1 MSRPPARIAIL
12 SHGTSAYDSRA
23 QRIARTWAARGDTVT
38 LYSRSLPGLP
48 REELLDGYRLVRLP
62 LSREDVQA
70 TERAARQRAE
80 REAREA
86 AREAAREPDR
96 DADEQGEQAGP
107 GASAAAPGAPVSASG
122 TSTAAPRSASSGPTT
137 ARRIISAL
145 PTGTLLRH
153 RFRQFPIRPL
163 QRAPWFVRQVEPH
176 DIWHGMW
183 AGSLPALEQ
192 VRAAHGGHTVYD
204 ARDVFLRSRMFDDMP
219 RWQRAILTRY
229 ERRWAHAADA
239 VLQVSEEYAE
249 MTARDLDL
257 DRVEVVR
264 NCPERWDPPSPRPDR
279 FRELLGLPSTTRI
292 VLYQG
297 RVMGDRGIEQA
308 MDAILEVPDAA
319 LVIMGFG
326 NQNGDQSSRDP
337 YIAKSRVAP
346 WQGKVFVVD
355 PVPPT
360 ELLPWSA
367 SADVMVM
374 AVQPRSENHRYMTP
388 QKLWEALAAGVPV
401 VAADMPGFR
410 NVVGSVDCGVLVDP
424 TSPSDIGRGMR
435 ALLDLGPDG
444 LRTVGDRGLAAA
456 HDRYNWETQAAVLED
471 VYERLLAMGG
481 TGPGRAERPSATRSP
496 DDVERPDDA

>member
-1 MSRPPARIAIL
+1 MNQPERGRPSARIAIL
-12 SHGTSAYDSRA
+12 SHGTSEFDSRA
-23 QRIARTWAARGDTVT
+23 QRIARTCTAAGDTVT
-38 LYSRSLPGLP
+38 LYSRFLAGLP
-48 REELLDGYRLVRLP
+48 REEERDGYRIVRLP
-62 LSREDVQA
+62 LSDDDQ
-70 TERAARQRAE
+70 RAAD
-80 REAREA
+80 REARRA
-86 AREAAREPDR
+86 AAGA
-96 DADEQGEQAGP
+96 DASR
-107 GASAAAPGAPVSASG
+107 ASADAPARAATPATPS
-122 TSTAAPRSASSGPTT
+122 T

-163 QRAPWFVRQVEPH
+163 QRAPWFARQVEPH

-192 VRAAHGGHTVYD
+192 VRARHGGRTVYD

-219 RWQRAILTRY
+219 RWQRTILTRY

-239 VLQVSEEYAE
+239 VLQVSEEYAG
-249 MTARDLDL
+249 MTARDLSL
-257 DRVEVVR
+257 ERVEVVR

-308 MDAILEVPDAA
+308 MDAILEVPDAV

-337 YIAKSRVAP
+337 FIAKTTVAP
-346 WQGKVFVVD
+346 WQGRVFVVD
-355 PVPPT
+355 PVPPA

-410 NVVGSVDCGVLVDP
+410 NIVGSVGCGVLVDP
-424 TSPSDIGRGMR
+424 TSPADIGRGIR
-435 ALLDLGPDG
+435 DLLDLGPDG
-444 LRTVGDRGLAAA
+444 LRAVGDLGLAAA
-456 HDRYNWETQAAVLED
+456 HDRYNWEVQAEVLEG
-471 VYERLLAMGG
+471 VYARLLAMD
-481 TGPGRAERPSATRSP
+481 GRRSAADPTP
-496 DDVERPDDA
+496 EPAA

>member
-1 MSRPPARIAIL
+1 MSRPGGRPPARIAIL
-12 SHGTSAYDSRA
+12 SHGTSEFDSRA
-23 QRIARTWAARGDTVT
+23 QRIARTCAARGDTVT
-38 LYSRSLPGLP
+38 LYSRSLTGLP
-48 REELLDGYRLVRLP
+48 REELRDGYRIVRLP
-62 LSREDVQA
+62 LSDDDQ
-70 TERAARQRAE
+70 RAADRQE
-80 REAREA
+80 RQTAHVA
-86 AREAAREPDR
+86 ATTDEPPGPTGASPDTTR
-96 DADEQGEQAGP
+96 SGP
-107 GASAAAPGAPVSASG
+107 GPTEG
-122 TSTAAPRSASSGPTT
+122 TSTRPSTT
-137 ARRIISAL
+137 RRIISAL

-163 QRAPWFVRQVEPH
+163 QRAHWFARQVEPH

-192 VRAAHGGHTVYD
+192 VRARHGGRTVYD

-229 ERRWAHAADA
+229 ESRWARSADA
-239 VLQVSEEYAE
+239 VLQVSEEYAA
-249 MTARDLDL
+249 MTARDLGL
-257 DRVEVVR
+257 EQVQVVR

-279 FRELLGLPSTTRI
+279 FRELLALPASTRI

-308 MDAILEVPDAA
+308 MDAILEVPQAV

-326 NQNGDQSSRDP
+326 NQNGDQSTRDP
-337 YIAKSRVAP
+337 YVARTRETP

-410 NVVGSVDCGVLVDP
+410 NVVGSVGCGVLVDP
-424 TSPSDIGRGMR
+424 TSPTDIARGMR
-435 ALLDLGPDG
+435 DLFDLGAEG
-444 LRTVGDRGLAAA
+444 LRAVGDTGLAAA
-456 HDRYNWETQAAVLED
+456 HDRYNWEVQAEVLES
-471 VYERLLAMGG
+471 VYARLLGTDARPGVASAAAGPPTTGG
-481 TGPGRAERPSATRSP
+481 PAPSGPAQDGA
-496 DDVERPDDA
+496 